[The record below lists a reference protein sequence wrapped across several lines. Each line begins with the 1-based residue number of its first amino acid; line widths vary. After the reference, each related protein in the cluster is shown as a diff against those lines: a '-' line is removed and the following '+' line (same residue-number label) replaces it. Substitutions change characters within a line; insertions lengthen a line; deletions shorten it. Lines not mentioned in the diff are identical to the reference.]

1 MKSLGG
7 IAVAILGLLLSPQ
20 SASAHSRQRNPLGH
34 VGQIDNP
41 VFLTPAN
48 KVHAFSS
55 FQLLFHLSD
64 TAQKVRFALEPNHD
78 VVADGAT
85 ITYLAQDGSV
95 QRTEPIDRLEHRVF
109 KGTAFVQ
116 LPGDTEWTNAG
127 WARIHVHRDGP
138 QPLFEGAFQ
147 LYGDHHHVQTTENYE
162 KTRLR
167 NDPDIE
173 LRSSEY
179 MVVWR
184 DSDLIP
190 DSYLEHGVDELKR
203 ALAERTSCTAGS
215 LVFNRDENHPV
226 YRGIDQVDR
235 RSLWASMTPNRL
247 FGRQSSIDG
256 TTGGNS
262 AGVNLTAAIG
272 STTGCP
278 TSRKVAL
285 IGVATDCTYTADFAN
300 ETAAR
305 TNIINQVNTASQLY
319 ESTFNISLGIQN
331 LTISPSSCPET
342 ASTEAPW
349 NVECSSDVT
358 ITDRLNLFSKWRGQ
372 HNDTNAYWTLMSTCN
387 TDAAVGLAWLGQL
400 CMSGSSTESNET
412 VAAANVVVRTS
423 SSEWQVF
430 AHESGHTFGAVH
442 DCTSSTCAD
451 GTVTKQQC
459 CPLSAST
466 CNANAGFLMN
476 PSTASGITSFSQCT
490 IGNIC
495 SALGRQSVQ
504 STCLTNNKDVVTITG
519 SQCGNGIVESGEECD
534 CGGEEGCADNSCCD
548 ATTCKFTTNSVCDPS
563 NEDCCTSQC
572 QFANN
577 GTVCRDS
584 TGVCDPEETCSG
596 TSSTC
601 PTDEN
606 NPDGTSC
613 GSGLQCA
620 SGQCTSRDQQ
630 CQSIMGSLTTNNDTQ
645 ACDSSGCQV
654 SCQSPEFGNNVCYK
668 LNQNFLDG
676 TTCQGGGKC
685 SNGNC
690 EGTNTGD
697 EIKTWISDNKD
708 IVIPVACV
716 VGALIL
722 FGIIGCIWSTIQRR
736 RRQRRRAARAAT
748 GRPKRPSPTSSYENP
763 TVPPAA
769 RMYPSDRSHRPDGR
783 SRRSRGHR
791 SRTHMPPSGPPPAY
805 SEVGWQPNMTA
816 RYA

>member
-1 MKSLGG
+1 MKFLRG
-7 IAVAILGLLLSPQ
+7 IAVAILGSLFSPPH
-20 SASAHSRQRNPLGH
+20 AAAHSRQRNPLSN
-34 VGQIDNP
+34 VGQIDIP
-41 VFLTPAN
+41 VFLTPSN
-48 KVHAFSS
+48 RVHAFSS

-64 TAQKVRFALEPNHD
+64 TAQKVRLVLEPNHD
-78 VVADGAT
+78 VVAEGAT
-85 ITYLAQDGSV
+85 ITYLAEDGSV

-109 KGTAFVQ
+109 KGTAFAQ
-116 LPGDTEWTNAG
+116 WPGDTEWTNAG

-147 LYGDHHHVQTTENYE
+147 LHGDHHHVQTNDNYE
-162 KTRLR
+162 KTRLPQ
-167 NDPDIE
+167 DPD
-173 LRSSEY
+173 LKSRLGEY
-179 MVVWR
+179 MIVWR
-184 DSDLIP
+184 DSDILS
-190 DSYLEHGVDELKR
+190 DGFSDHGADELKR
-203 ALAERTSCTAGS
+203 AIAERESCTAGD
-215 LVFNRDENHPV
+215 LVFNRDVNHPL
-226 YRGIDQVDR
+226 YRGIDDVEK
-235 RSLWASMTPNRL
+235 RSLWASMSPNRL

-305 TNIINQVNTASQLY
+305 TNIISQVNTASQVY

-331 LTISPSSCPET
+331 LTISASSCPTT

-349 NVECSSDVT
+349 NVGCSSSVT
-358 ITDRLNLFSKWRGQ
+358 ITDRLNLFSAWRGQ

-423 SSEWQVF
+423 TEWQVF

-442 DCTSSTCAD
+442 DCTSTTCAD

-459 CPLSAST
+459 CPLSASS
-466 CNANAGFLMN
+466 CNANAGFIMN
-476 PSTASGITSFSQCT
+476 PSTVSGITAFSQCT

-504 STCLTNNKDVVTITG
+504 SSCLTNNKDVVTITG
-519 SQCGNGIVESGEECD
+519 SQCGNGIVETGEECD
-534 CGGEEGCADNSCCD
+534 CGGAESCANNPCCD
-548 ATTCKFTTNSVCDPS
+548 AATCKFTTNSVCDPS
-563 NEDCCTSQC
+563 NEDCCTSKC

-577 GTVCRDS
+577 GTICRSS

-596 TSSTC
+596 SSSTC
-601 PTDEN
+601 PADKN

-630 CQSIMGSLTTNNDTQ
+630 CQTIMGSLTTTNDTQ

-654 SCQSPEFGNNVCYK
+654 SCQSPEFGNNVCYR

-690 EGTNTGD
+690 EGSNAGD
-697 EIKTWISDNKD
+697 EIKSWINDNKN
-708 IVIPVACV
+708 IVIPVASV

-722 FGIIGCIWSTIQRR
+722 FAICGCIWSSIRRR
-736 RRQRRRAARAAT
+736 RRQGRRAARAA
-748 GRPKRPSPTSSYENP
+748 GRRPKPPSPGSSYEYP
-763 TVPPAA
+763 AVPPVA
-769 RMYPSDRSHRPDGR
+769 RIYTSDRSRRPDGR
-783 SRRSRGHR
+783 SRRARGHR
-791 SRTHMPPSGPPPAY
+791 SRTHVPPNGPPPAY
-805 SEVGWQPNMTA
+805 SEGGWQPNMAT